1 MKKIGIIGGIE
12 PESTIDTYKR
22 MIGAFQ
28 ARPFPICFEIHFKDA
43 SSTSSDTSGLI
54 R

>member
-1 MKKIGIIGGIE
+1 MKKIGIIGGIG
-12 PESTIDTYKR
+12 PESTVDYYKR
-22 MIGAFQ
+22 VINAFQ
-28 ARPFPICFEIHFKDA
+28 KRPSPIYPEILFKDA